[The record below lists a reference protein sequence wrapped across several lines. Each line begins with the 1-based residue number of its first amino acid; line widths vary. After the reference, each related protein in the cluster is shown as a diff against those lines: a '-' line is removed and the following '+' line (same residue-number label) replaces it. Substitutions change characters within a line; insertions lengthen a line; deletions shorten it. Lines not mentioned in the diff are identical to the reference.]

1 MKANELSIGW
11 ALTQRNRDE
20 ALRRV
25 IANVKNYGHGM
36 QRLCRNL
43 KRQCAS
49 VLPTQALTEKDE
61 DRVATPFAVT
71 TTIALFCLIYLAAV
85 LQ

>member
-11 ALTQRNRDE
+11 ALTQKTPDD

-25 IANVKNYGHGM
+25 IANVKNYGHGV

-49 VLPTQALTEKDE
+49 VLPTQSLTEKGE
-61 DRVATPFAVT
+61 DRVAKPFAVT
-71 TTIALFCLIYLAAV
+71 ATIALFCLIYLAAV